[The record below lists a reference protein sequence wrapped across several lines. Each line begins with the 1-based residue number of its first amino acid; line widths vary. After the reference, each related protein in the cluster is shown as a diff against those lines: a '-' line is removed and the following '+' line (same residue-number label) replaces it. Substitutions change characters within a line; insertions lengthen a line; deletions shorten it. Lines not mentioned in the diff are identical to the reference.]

1 MKTFIKYLLEAGESA
16 GKMELVK
23 TPVESAY
30 KFAKIK
36 FEDKSESIEHE
47 IPNFKENYLF
57 AQKQA
62 GTGKTLRK
70 DMPVID
76 EKDIKDIQTRMKKGM
91 IDITKPFS
99 NKTDS
104 SNPFPDGLSGREAQ
118 QWLSNGLKYKDG
130 SKNDDVIKA
139 SIGKEIVGNLKP
151 IQKQIYADKSIG
163 ITASVG
169 VKKTKDF
176 LQNKSTFVIS
186 KDNHIIDG
194 HHRYLSGL
202 LVDPKMRV
210 KVLRI
215 DLPVKKLLPLSL
227 SYSDA
232 VGNKRNA

>member
-1 MKTFIKYLLEAGESA
+1 MKTFTRFILEAGEQA
-16 GKMELVK
+16 GKMELVSTSVDK
-23 TPVESAY
+23 AY
-30 KFAKIK
+30 EFAKKK
-36 FEDKSESIEHE
+36 FEEKGKSVDKE
-47 IPNFKENYLF
+47 IPNFKKNYIF

-76 EKDIKDIQTRMKKGM
+76 EKDIKDIQRRLKKGF

-99 NKTDS
+99 DETNP
-104 SNPFPDGLSGREAQ
+104 SNPFPDGLSGRDAQ
-118 QWLSNGLKYKDG
+118 QWLSNGIKFKDG
-130 SKNDDVIKA
+130 KKSDDVVKA
-139 SIGKEIVGNLKP
+139 SIGKETVGKLKP

-163 ITASVG
+163 ITATVG
-169 VKKTKDF
+169 VEKTKDF

-202 LVDPKMRV
+202 LVDPKMKV